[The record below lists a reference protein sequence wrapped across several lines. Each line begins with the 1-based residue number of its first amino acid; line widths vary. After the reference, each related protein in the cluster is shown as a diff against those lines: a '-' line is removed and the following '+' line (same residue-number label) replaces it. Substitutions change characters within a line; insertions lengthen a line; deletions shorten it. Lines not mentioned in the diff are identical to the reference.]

1 MAASSP
7 EPGLPT
13 RLETERL
20 VIRLYEPG
28 DAAALRELIER
39 NREDLLQSFP
49 KTAMIWQS
57 EDACRQYIDGRA
69 ELWRGRQAFWAGLW
83 LRDGQSGGAGGAG
96 VHVGQLHVKQIAWE
110 IPSAELGYFV
120 DAGRRRQG
128 LAAEAVR
135 AAVEEFLGRRGFR
148 RLFLRVIPSNAA
160 SVRLARSLGFRF
172 EGRHADAFRCGRGE
186 LHDLLCY
193 ARTPRDA
200 VAPRS

>member
-1 MAASSP
+1 MTPPST

-20 VIRLYEPG
+20 IVRLYEPG
-28 DAAALRELIER
+28 DAAALRGLIER

-57 EDACRQYIDGRA
+57 EDACRKYIDGRT
-69 ELWRGRQAFWAGLW
+69 ELWRTGQAFWAGIW
-83 LRDGQSGGAGGAG
+83 LRGGGEGRGGA
-96 VHVGQLHVKQIAWE
+96 HVGQLHVKQIAWE

-120 DAGRRRQG
+120 DAAQRRRG

-135 AAVEEFLGRRGFR
+135 AAVAEFLGPRGFQ

-160 SVRLARSLGFRF
+160 SVRLAESLGFRL
-172 EGRHADAFRCGRGE
+172 EGRHANAFRCGRGE
-186 LHDLLCY
+186 LHELACY
-193 ARTPRDA
+193 AKTPQDA